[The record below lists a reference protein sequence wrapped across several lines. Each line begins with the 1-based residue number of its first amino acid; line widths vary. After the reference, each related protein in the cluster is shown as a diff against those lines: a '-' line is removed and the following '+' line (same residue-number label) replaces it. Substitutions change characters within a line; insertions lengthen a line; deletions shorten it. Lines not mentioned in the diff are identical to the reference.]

1 MTHDPT
7 YRQIISITDRI
18 QQRKEK
24 AEELRVLMESLYIY
38 EKFLSDLY
46 MRKQM
51 LDQEILMTQQIIK
64 LIEGE
69 I

>member
-46 MRKQM
+46 IRKQM

>member
-38 EKFLSDLY
+38 KKFLSDLY

>member
-24 AEELRVLMESLYIY
+24 AEELRVLMESLSIY

-46 MRKQM
+46 IRKQM